1 MRFFNKI
8 KLQTPESVELEFSL
22 AGIGN
27 RAYALIIDYI
37 IWAIALIF
45 LLITWGILSYQVI
58 GWQNNEAQLWFY
70 AINILIFFVIYVGYF
85 VYFETIWK
93 GQTPG
98 KRMAKIRVICDN
110 GRPVGLQQ
118 TALRALLRPIDDF
131 IFIGAILIMF
141 TPQEKRLGDLVGG
154 TLVIQE
160 ETNIVAA
167 KFPLSERAQPLAN
180 QLLETSNIVALLP
193 DDFAVIR
200 EYLQRRKI
208 MQQDAK
214 LQLSRNLANQIRDII
229 ELDHIPSGV
238 TADLFLEA
246 VYLAYQQKDRGEI

>member
-1 MRFFNKI
+1 
-8 KLQTPESVELEFSL
+8 
-22 AGIGN
+22 
-27 RAYALIIDYI
+27 
-37 IWAIALIF
+37 
-45 LLITWGILSYQVI
+45 LITWGILSYQVI

>member
-8 KLQTPESVELEFSL
+8 TLQTPESVELEFSL

-45 LLITWGILSYQVI
+45 IFIAWGVFSTQVI

-70 AINILIFFVIYVGYF
+70 AINLLILFGVYVGYF
-85 VYFETIWK
+85 VYFETLWK

-98 KRMAKIRVICDN
+98 KRIAKIRVICDN

-118 TALRALLRPIDDF
+118 SALRALLRPLDDF
-131 IFIGAILIMF
+131 IFIGAVLIMF
-141 TPQEKRLGDLVGG
+141 TPKEKRLGDLVAG

-160 ETNIVAA
+160 EKNIVPA
-167 KFPLSERAQPLAN
+167 KFPLSEQAQPLAIK
-180 QLLETSNIVALLP
+180 LLENSNILALLP

-214 LQLSRNLANQIRDII
+214 LKLSRNLANQIRDII
-229 ELDHIPSGV
+229 ELENIPSGV

-246 VYLAYQQKDRGEI
+246 IYLAYQQKERS

>member
-45 LLITWGILSYQVI
+45 IFIAWGILSYQVI

-70 AINILIFFVIYVGYF
+70 AINLLILFVVYVGYF
-85 VYFETIWK
+85 VYFETVWK

-98 KRMAKIRVICDN
+98 KRIAKIRVICDN

-131 IFIGAILIMF
+131 IFIGSVLIMF
-141 TPQEKRLGDLVGG
+141 TPKEKRLGDLVAG

-160 ETNIVAA
+160 EKNIVPA
-167 KFPLSERAQPLAN
+167 KFPLSENAQPLAT
-180 QLLETSNIVALLP
+180 QLLENSNILALLP

-214 LQLSRNLANQIRDII
+214 LKLSRNLANQIRDII
-229 ELDHIPSGV
+229 ALDNIPSGV

-246 VYLAYQQKDRGEI
+246 IYLAYQQKERQ